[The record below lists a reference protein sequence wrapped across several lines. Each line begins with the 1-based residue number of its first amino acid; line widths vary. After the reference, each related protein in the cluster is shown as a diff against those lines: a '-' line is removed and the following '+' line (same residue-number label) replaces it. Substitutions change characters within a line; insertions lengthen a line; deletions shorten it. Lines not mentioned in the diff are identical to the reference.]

1 MSVDMGNEAVD
12 VAYTDLDDLWQSYD
26 ALLVDLARR
35 NGVKAVAELGG
46 GANPMVADE
55 EQWGFAQDRVVVDI
69 SAEELAKADGG
80 VQTRVADLCLPINDG
95 HNAYDFVFSKML
107 CEHLPNA
114 RAFHENCFKLLRPG
128 GLSVHF
134 FPTLYT
140 LPFVINRLIPEDLTR
155 SILDKVQPGRLDDPK
170 HQKFPAYYR
179 WCTGP
184 TRRAAKRFESVGF
197 KVEGYNA
204 AFGHL
209 YYQRI
214 PVLNSVERAKTN
226 FLLQHPVPFLT
237 SFAVVILRKPA

>member
-1 MSVDMGNEAVD
+1 MSVDMGNEAID

-26 ALLVDLARR
+26 DLLVELARR
-35 NGVKAVAELGG
+35 EGASSVAELGG
-46 GANPMVADE
+46 GANPMVADAE
-55 EQWGFAQDRVVVDI
+55 RWGFVQDRVVIDI
-69 SAEELAKADGG
+69 SADELAKADGS
-80 VQTRVADLCLPINDG
+80 VKTRVADLCQPIEDG
-95 HNAYDFVFSKML
+95 ETYDVVFSKML

-114 RAFHENCFKLLRPG
+114 RAFHENCFKILRPG

-134 FPTLYT
+134 FPTLST
-140 LPFVINRLIPEDLTR
+140 VPFVINRLIPEDLTR

-179 WCTGP
+179 WCAGP
-184 TRRAAKRFESVGF
+184 TRRAVKRYESVGF

-204 AFGHL
+204 TFGHL

-214 PVLNSVERAKTN
+214 PVLNAAERAKTS
-226 FLLQHPVPFLT
+226 FLLEHPVPYLT